1 MKTEWWYLGHGLA
14 AEPHSSSLPK
24 NTSKPPSA
32 AAAKLNTLEILTA
45 KHLNDGSKF
54 EIFKGLIEVGKM
66 TNKEVVNAVLYLVRN
81 TIFLFV
87 IMIKNNPR

>member
-1 MKTEWWYLGHGLA
+1 MSNECEGTATVSGTRRSA

-24 NTSKPPSA
+24 NTSKTPSA
-32 AAAKLNTLEILTA
+32 AVAKLNTLEILTA

-66 TNKEVVNAVLYLVRN
+66 TNKEVVNAVLYLVR
-81 TIFLFV
+81 TFLFYYS
-87 IMIKNNPR
+87 IEL